1 MKLRSK
7 HMQDPTSINSIASLT
22 VYKKKTNNSNGFLLL
37 NGLPSRTL
45 SLIFVYYCCYNSSI
59 IDTTNFNK
67 NHKKKK
73 IVHPIVNHLT
83 RRLQGILTPF
93 NSLNSEKLD
102 CLDSEIMFHTSN
114 TVEFLLLHTFSPEV
128 KQIVF
133 IRPEHILSNG
143 TAVHTPTHPPTYPQN
158 RQEQSIA
165 SSKYSVVAIFLF
177 RVTKHNKIIQI
188 VFII

>member
-1 MKLRSK
+1 MGFRLEPFHLYSYTIVVIILPLLI
-7 HMQDPTSINSIASLT
+7 QQISINIT
-22 VYKKKTNNSNGFLLL
+22 
-37 NGLPSRTL
+37 
-45 SLIFVYYCCYNSSI
+45 
-59 IDTTNFNK
+59 
-67 NHKKKK
+67 KKKK

-188 VFII
+188 LFII